1 MLLPWQPVDC
11 WLVYSVCSVPSY
23 SSVTVSGYL
32 QGKRGGKAPN
42 HVIDSPPSPQPML
55 ALEILGWMMVCV
67 CVQGGKKSRPQTTYF
82 ACALWPRRKIGS
94 GHLYCENWG
103 IIIKHISTLLH
114 QSDCSREINYVSTS
128 SQIASLHSTSNWYN
142 TINTADHC
150 MSTCPSFPSESV
162 QILFQQGRGAHTKN
176 FVWGLGRERYM

>member
-1 MLLPWQPVDC
+1 MERLSLYECLWRRCGCCNQNGAYILGVLIFCGCLYYYCQDKISNLTFCLIHFITLHLVLLPWQPVDC

-67 CVQGGKKSRPQTTYF
+67 CVLRAGRSLVPRPHILH
-82 ACALWPRRKIGS
+82 APS
-94 GHLYCENWG
+94 GLVE
-103 IIIKHISTLLH
+103 K
-114 QSDCSREINYVSTS
+114 
-128 SQIASLHSTSNWYN
+128 
-142 TINTADHC
+142 
-150 MSTCPSFPSESV
+150 
-162 QILFQQGRGAHTKN
+162 
-176 FVWGLGRERYM
+176 